1 MTQTAGQFVCSRWH
15 RQSLDIREDRH
26 MIDDDLE
33 TVYTTTHAIAAEMM
47 KMALENEGIGAY
59 IEGENQAGLAGVLNI
74 SVRVSPQDV
83 ERAEAFIDE
92 FERSRMSGDDE
103 SVDEAADDE
112 EAED

>member
-1 MTQTAGQFVCSRWH
+1 
-15 RQSLDIREDRH
+15 
-26 MIDDDLE
+26 MIDDELE

-83 ERAEAFIDE
+83 ERAEAFVDE
-92 FERSRMSGDDE
+92 FERSRMSAGDEAVDE
-103 SVDEAADDE
+103 SGDE
-112 EAED
+112 EAGD